1 MSLFQRAVQKEAIH
15 KLNSSNVAQ
24 AYQRFQQQFGN
35 IDFQNNVRLS
45 KEESYQ
51 AGFLNDLFVQILGY
65 TLNPQPNYN
74 LVTEQKNVANAQ
86 KADGAILKNGQPIAV
101 IELKS
106 VRTPVDSKTIVA
118 QAFGY
123 KYNQPTAQ
131 YVITSNFQKLRFYID
146 DAVAF
151 EEFDLFALTETDFSL
166 LYLCLHKEQLLAD
179 VPKQLKIASIH
190 KTEQITHQLYLDYSK
205 FKDELYTNLKQW
217 NRQHDALTLFKK
229 SQKLLDRFLFF
240 CFAKD
245 KGLLPAKTLTKILE
259 DWDALNALDESK
271 PLYDIFKKYFRYLND
286 GFSSPHLTIFGYNGG
301 LFAPDPLLDSLKIPD
316 GLLYS
321 YIPTLGK
328 YDFDSDVDTNILGHI
343 FEHSLNELDEKTA
356 QAIGQTADKSKTK
369 RKKDGI
375 FYTPRSITQYMVEQT
390 IGALCQQKQTELAI
404 DRLDWW
410 EDCPSATAMMRLHTY
425 RGWLLQLTVLD
436 PACGSGAFLN
446 QAFVFLRAEHRMI
459 DAMLATLTGKTVEK
473 TDWATHILDHNLF
486 GVDINEESVE
496 IAKLSLWL
504 RTAKVGRKL
513 NDLSAN
519 IQIGNSLID
528 DPEIA
533 GDLAFDWQK
542 AFPQVFEKGG
552 FDVVIGN
559 PPYVRQELLGDFK
572 PYLSK
577 NYQVYASSSDLFAYF
592 YERSIQV
599 LKQNGY
605 LGFISNTFDKTTA
618 SQQLRTFL
626 QEQTTWR
633 VYADYT
639 AVQVFEG
646 ATTYPIIFIAQNQSN
661 KNNNFSYIKI
671 VPEAVNDIN
680 NSLHSI
686 QTIAQANL
694 HAESWSFQSGKGN
707 NLIQKVLKH
716 ETVKQQF
723 GKCYRGILTGLNEA
737 FILTGAEKSQILK
750 ADPQSAALIKPF
762 YEGKDLKK
770 WHTPKPEQHL
780 ILFPSKWTK
789 QQFGATITEQDALNY
804 LNNNHNLLINK
815 LLPFETLAKKR
826 CDKGDFW
833 WELRNCA
840 YYNLFES
847 SKIIFPNLQHM
858 NKFAIDEKGSMIN
871 APAVFLPTDD
881 KALLAILNSKVIWYF
896 LKTICVVRS
905 GGYIEVKPQYFEQI
919 PIPALTSSNKASL
932 SKLAEQVIH
941 LTIQLQSAQTDFL
954 HLLTDNFTHLKVNR
968 AIESWHEGD
977 FAAFKKTLEKQ
988 KRTIPLKAQKEWR
1001 EMFASSKTAYQ
1012 NVQTQIATTDK
1023 AIDAAVYALY
1033 ELTAAE
1039 IQLIENQ

>member
-1 MSLFQRAVQKEAIH
+1 M
-15 KLNSSNVAQ
+15 
-24 AYQRFQQQFGN
+24 
-35 IDFQNNVRLS
+35 
-45 KEESYQ
+45 
-51 AGFLNDLFVQILGY
+51 
-65 TLNPQPNYN
+65 
-74 LVTEQKNVANAQ
+74 
-86 KADGAILKNGQPIAV
+86 
-101 IELKS
+101 
-106 VRTPVDSKTIVA
+106 RTPVDSKTIVA

-217 NRQHDALTLFKK
+217 NRQYDALTLFKK

-271 PLYDIFKKYFRYLND
+271 PLYAIFKKYFRYLND

-369 RKKDGI
+369 RKKEGI

-519 IQIGNSLID
+519 IQIGNSLIE

-559 PPYVRQELLGDFK
+559 PPYGATLSATQK
-572 PYLSK
+572 TYL
-577 NYQVYASSSDLFAYF
+577 
-592 YERSIQV
+592 
-599 LKQNGY
+599 
-605 LGFISNTFDKTTA
+605 
-618 SQQLRTFL
+618 
-626 QEQTTWR
+626 
-633 VYADYT
+633 ADYDSLT
-639 AVQVFEG
+639 PDYEI
-646 ATTYPIIFIAQNQSN
+646 YYYFI
-661 KNNNFSYIKI
+661 
-671 VPEAVNDIN
+671 
-680 NSLHSI
+680 
-686 QTIAQANL
+686 T
-694 HAESWSFQSGKGN
+694 KG
-707 NLIQKVLKH
+707 I
-716 ETVKQQF
+716 E
-723 GKCYRGILTGLNEA
+723 ILTSNGLLS
-737 FILTGAEKSQILK
+737 F
-750 ADPQSAALIKPF
+750 
-762 YEGKDLKK
+762 
-770 WHTPKPEQHL
+770 
-780 ILFPSKWTK
+780 
-789 QQFGATITEQDALNY
+789 
-804 LNNNHNLLINK
+804 
-815 LLPFETLAKKR
+815 
-826 CDKGDFW
+826 
-833 WELRNCA
+833 
-840 YYNLFES
+840 
-847 SKIIFPNLQHM
+847 IFPNTFLSNLYSKKFKVRLLETVHIQNITDLSNDNTFADASVRTCILNIQKAVANEASISNLFTIKPQSEIIEICSTVTHQILQDNIANWLTLFSISSETKNLILKIKNTKSLLQDWCTVSQGLIPYDKYRGHDEFTIK
-858 NKFAIDEKGSMIN
+858 NRIWHATTQKDDTYKQELKGADVARYRLEWNGELWISYGKWLAAPRESKFFTNPRILVREIVDKSLFCTFTDKEYYNTPSLIN
-871 APAVFLPTDD
+871 VIQKDTNINLIYV
-881 KALLAILNSKVIWYF
+881 LGLLNSKLIGWYHYNTSPKAKKGLF
-896 LKTICVVRS
+896 PKILVSDVRNLP
-905 GGYIEVKPQYFEQI
+905 VKI
-919 PIPALTSSNKASL
+919 SSNPSEIIEKTQQMLSL
-932 SKLAEQVIH
+932 HAQMH
-941 LTIQLQSAQTDFL
+941 TAQTDFL

-1023 AIDAAVYALY
+1023 AIDAAVYTLY

>member
-51 AGFLNDLFVQILGY
+51 AGFLNDLFVHILGY

-375 FYTPRSITQYMVEQT
+375 FYTPRYITQYMVEQT

-459 DAMLATLTGKTVEK
+459 DAMLATLTGKTVEM

-707 NLIQKVLKH
+707 NLIQKVLKY

-723 GKCYRGILTGLNEA
+723 GKCYYGIKTGLNEA

-762 YEGKDLKK
+762 YEGKDLCK
-770 WHTPKPEQHL
+770 WNTPEIDKYIIFTKRGTDIEKYIGIKHWLSKYKNQLTPKEDANSAQGRKAGKYL
-780 ILFPSKWTK
+780 WFEL
-789 QQFGATITEQDALNY
+789 QDSV
-804 LNNNHNLLINK
+804 
-815 LLPFETLAKKR
+815 
-826 CDKGDFW
+826 D
-833 WELRNCA
+833 
-840 YYNLFES
+840 YYKLFES
-847 SKIIFPNLQHM
+847 PKITWSNLQVT
-858 NKFAIDEKGSMIN
+858 NKFCYETKEYYIN
-871 APAVFLPTDD
+871 APCVILPTDD

-988 KRTIPLKAQKEWR
+988 KITIPLKAQKEWR